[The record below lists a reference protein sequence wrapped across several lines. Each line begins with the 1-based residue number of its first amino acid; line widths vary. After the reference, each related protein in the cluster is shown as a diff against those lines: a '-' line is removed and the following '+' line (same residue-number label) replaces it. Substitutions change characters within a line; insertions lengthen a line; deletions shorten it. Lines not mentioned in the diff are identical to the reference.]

1 MRLSKW
7 NGPEIMAS
15 VGDEPAVAAG
25 GAIIAAVETAIV
37 DVAGDGG
44 IGAENIEP
52 TAVVPKTWG
61 LGDALAWAG
70 RLRRAAS
77 DAGMDPELAEPE
89 AEAVM
94 VAAAAVALGFGARR
108 RRLLGWSWSRS

>member
-1 MRLSKW
+1 M
-7 NGPEIMAS
+7 MAS

-25 GAIIAAVETAIV
+25 GTIIAAVDTGSV

-44 IGAENIEP
+44 IGAESIEP

-61 LGDALAWAG
+61 RGDDPAWAV

-94 VAAAAVALGFGARR
+94 AAAATAALGLGARR
-108 RRLLGWSWSRS
+108 RRLRWMWSRF

>member
-1 MRLSKW
+1 MT
-7 NGPEIMAS
+7 AS

-25 GAIIAAVETAIV
+25 GASIAAVENAII
-37 DVAGDGG
+37 DGAGDGG
-44 IGAENIEP
+44 IEAENNEP

-61 LGDALAWAG
+61 HGDAPAWAG

-77 DAGMDPELAEPE
+77 DAGMVPELAKPE

-94 VAAAAVALGFGARR
+94 AAAATAALGFGARR